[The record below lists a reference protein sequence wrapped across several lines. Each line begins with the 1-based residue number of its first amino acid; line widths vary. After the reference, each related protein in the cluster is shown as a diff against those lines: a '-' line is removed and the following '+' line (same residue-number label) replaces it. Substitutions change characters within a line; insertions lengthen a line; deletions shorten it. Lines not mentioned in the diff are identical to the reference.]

1 MVLSPANLG
10 STGDT
15 GNSVCISLSRV
26 GNEKADLRG

>member
-10 STGDT
+10 STGDI

-26 GNEKADLRG
+26 GSEKVALCG